1 MDHGLK
7 TMTMKSF
14 DIPRLRLAC
23 QQISGTRLKTAA
35 DIVGRLGAIQAQD
48 LPMALWAIGV
58 RLPRSTVGTIE
69 AAVSRGAIIRTHLL
83 RPTWHFA
90 AAADIRWMLALSA
103 PQILGAMKA
112 RHIQLGLAP
121 AVLTKGF
128 AVLEKALRGGS
139 HLTRE
144 EMIAALGRARIATA
158 DGRASHL
165 FLCAEAAGLICSG
178 AMKNGKPTF
187 ALLDEWVPRTEA
199 LPKKEEALARLAIR
213 YFTGHGPATL
223 EDFIWWSGLPVGQA
237 RQALESV
244 KRDLRSTTVA
254 SATYWYSGGLS
265 VPSSAPDSVYL
276 LPAFDEFLIGYK
288 DRRASLPHE
297 SRHKAVSN
305 NGIFWPIVVVNGRII
320 GTWKKAAAAA
330 TPTYNFFERPDS
342 DMRALIGEATARYN
356 RFIAR

>member
-1 MDHGLK
+1 M
-7 TMTMKSF
+7 TTMKSF
-14 DIPRLRLAC
+14 DIARLRLAS
-23 QQISGTRLKTAA
+23 QQIAGTRLKTAE

-58 RLPRSTVGTIE
+58 RLPHATVGTIE

-90 AAADIRWMLALSA
+90 AAADIRWMLALTA

-112 RHIQLGLAP
+112 RHNQLGLAP
-121 AVLTKGF
+121 AVLTKSF
-128 AVLEKALRGGS
+128 AVLEKALRGGI

-144 EMIAALGRARIATA
+144 DLIAALGRAKIATA

-178 AMKNGKPTF
+178 AMKNGKATF
-187 ALLDEWVPRTEA
+187 ALLEEWVPRTEA
-199 LPKKEEALARLAIR
+199 LPKEEALARLAVR
-213 YFTGHGPATL
+213 YFKGHGPATFQ
-223 EDFIWWSGLPVGQA
+223 DFIWWSGLPVGQA

-244 KRDLRSTTVA
+244 KRNLRSETVA
-254 SATYWYSGGLS
+254 SATSWFSGGLS
-265 VPSSAPDSVYL
+265 VSPSAPDSAYL

-297 SRHKAVSN
+297 SRHKAVSS
-305 NGIFWPIVVVNGRII
+305 NGIFRPIVVVNGRIV

-330 TPTYNFFERPDS
+330 TATLDFFERPDS
-342 DMRALIGEATARYN
+342 DIRALIDKAAARYG
-356 RFIAR
+356 RFIARKNSDSPI